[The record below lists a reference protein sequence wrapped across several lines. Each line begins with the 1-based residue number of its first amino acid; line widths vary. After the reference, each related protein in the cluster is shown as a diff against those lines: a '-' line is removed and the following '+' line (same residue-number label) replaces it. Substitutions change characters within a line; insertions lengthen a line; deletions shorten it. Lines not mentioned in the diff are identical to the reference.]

1 ANQVPVAAAIF
12 HDDMYVESAFSMETA
27 STIGNV
33 RTWVTNELG
42 HDGLRT
48 DARVIERLLAVAAG
62 EA

>member
-1 ANQVPVAAAIF
+1 
-12 HDDMYVESAFSMETA
+12 M
-27 STIGNV
+27 

-48 DARVIERLLAVAAG
+48 DARVIERLLDMTAG

>member
-1 ANQVPVAAAIF
+1 VPVAAAVF
-12 HDDMYVESAFSMETA
+12 HDDMYVESSFSLDA
-27 STIGNV
+27 AQRIGNA

-48 DARVIERLLAVAAG
+48 DARVIERLLDMTTG